1 MARGRRLTRA
11 VDSPAPSGCTSGTA
25 DSGPLRPS
33 SCRRFARPFG
43 ALRNAPTG
51 APRDAGHRF
60 SGILTCVAG
69 DDITIRPLRTR
80 EDCEAGVRLQRDIW
94 GRDFVDVVPAT
105 ILQVS
110 QRVGGVASGAFAPDG
125 RLVGFV
131 FGISGVRD
139 GAPAHWSDMLAVRPE
154 ARGRGLGRRLK
165 LHQREQLLAVG
176 VERVYWSFDPLVSRN
191 ARLNLVALGAEP
203 VEYVPDMYGDTASVL
218 HRGLDTDRLVVEW
231 RLRDPAVE
239 RILDGGRPEV
249 PAEAR
254 AAPIVTAPP
263 PGTEPPPPPRAPW
276 VRVEL
281 PADVEHLKAADP
293 EAARRWQRH
302 LRRAFTTFFDDPRA
316 RVAGLH
322 HDATAGRWFY
332 LVRTEEP
339 S

>member
-1 MARGRRLTRA
+1 M
-11 VDSPAPSGCTSGTA
+11 
-25 DSGPLRPS
+25 
-33 SCRRFARPFG
+33 
-43 ALRNAPTG
+43 
-51 APRDAGHRF
+51 HRF
-60 SGILTCVAG
+60 SGILTRVAG
-69 DDITIRPLRTR
+69 DDITIRPLCTR

-94 GRDFVDVVPAT
+94 GRDFADVAPAT
-105 ILQVS
+105 LLQVC

-154 ARGRGLGRRLK
+154 ARGLGLGRRLK
-165 LHQREQLLAVG
+165 LHQRERLLAAG
-176 VERVYWSFDPLVSRN
+176 VERVHWSFDPLVSRN
-191 ARLNLVALGAEP
+191 ARLNLTALGAEP

-218 HRGLDTDRLVVEW
+218 HRGLDTDRLIVEW

-239 RILDGGRPEV
+239 RILAGRRPEV

-254 AAPIVTAPP
+254 AAPVVTAAP
-263 PGTEPPPPPRAPW
+263 PGAEPAAPPRAPW

-281 PADVEHLKAADP
+281 PADIEHVKAADP
-293 EAARRWQRH
+293 DAARRWQHH

-322 HDATAGRWFY
+322 RDAAAGRWFY
-332 LVRTEEP
+332 LVRTEKP

>member
-1 MARGRRLTRA
+1 MQPTNKAVRPDAAPLECGGARRRGPPTRA
-11 VDSPAPSGCTSGTA
+11 
-25 DSGPLRPS
+25 
-33 SCRRFARPFG
+33 
-43 ALRNAPTG
+43 
-51 APRDAGHRF
+51 
-60 SGILTCVAG
+60 AG
-69 DDITIRPLRTR
+69 DDVTIRPLRSR
-80 EDCEAGVRLQRDIW
+80 GDCEAGVRLQRDVW
-94 GRDFVDVVPAT
+94 GRDFADVVPAT
-105 ILQVS
+105 LLQVS
-110 QRVGGVASGAFAPDG
+110 RRVGGVASGAFTPDG

-154 ARGRGLGRRLK
+154 VRQRGLGRRLK
-165 LHQREQLLAVG
+165 LHQRQQLLAAG

-218 HRGLDTDRLVVEW
+218 HRGLDTDRLIVEW

-239 RILDGGRPEV
+239 RILAGDRPEA

-254 AAPIVTAPP
+254 EAPVATVAPA
-263 PGTEPPPPPRAPW
+263 GAEPAPPPRAPW

-281 PADVEHLKAADP
+281 PADVERLKAADP

-302 LRRAFTTFFDDPRA
+302 LRRAFTASFDDPHA

-322 HDATAGRWFY
+322 HDAAAGRWFY
-332 LVRTEEP
+332 LVRTAAP

>member
-1 MARGRRLTRA
+1 M
-11 VDSPAPSGCTSGTA
+11 
-25 DSGPLRPS
+25 
-33 SCRRFARPFG
+33 
-43 ALRNAPTG
+43 
-51 APRDAGHRF
+51 HRF
-60 SGILTCVAG
+60 SGILTRVAG

-94 GRDFVDVVPAT
+94 GRDFADVAPAT
-105 ILQVS
+105 LLQVC

-125 RLVGFV
+125 RLLGFV

-154 ARGRGLGRRLK
+154 ARGLGLGRRLK
-165 LHQREQLLAVG
+165 LHQRERLLAAG
-176 VERVYWSFDPLVSRN
+176 VERVHWSFDPLVARN
-191 ARLNLVALGAEP
+191 ARLNLTALGAEP

-218 HRGLDTDRLVVEW
+218 HRGLDTDRLIVEW

-239 RILDGGRPEV
+239 RILAGRRPEV

-254 AAPIVTAPP
+254 RAPVATAAP
-263 PGTEPPPPPRAPW
+263 PGTEPPPPPGAPW

-281 PADVEHLKAADP
+281 PADIEHLKAADP
-293 EAARRWQRH
+293 DAARRWQHH

-322 HDATAGRWFY
+322 RDAAAGRWFY
-332 LVRTEEP
+332 LVRTEAP

>member
-1 MARGRRLTRA
+1 M
-11 VDSPAPSGCTSGTA
+11 
-25 DSGPLRPS
+25 
-33 SCRRFARPFG
+33 
-43 ALRNAPTG
+43 
-51 APRDAGHRF
+51 HRF
-60 SGILTCVAG
+60 SGILTRVAG

-94 GRDFVDVVPAT
+94 GRDFADVAPAT
-105 ILQVS
+105 LLQVC

-125 RLVGFV
+125 RLLGFV

-154 ARGRGLGRRLK
+154 ARGLGLGRRLK
-165 LHQREQLLAVG
+165 LHQRERLLAAG
-176 VERVYWSFDPLVSRN
+176 VERVRWSFDPLVARN
-191 ARLNLVALGAEP
+191 ARLNLTALGAEP

-218 HRGLDTDRLVVEW
+218 HRGLDTDRLIVEW

-239 RILDGGRPEV
+239 RILAGRRPEV

-254 AAPIVTAPP
+254 AAPVATAAPP
-263 PGTEPPPPPRAPW
+263 GAKPVAPPRAPW

-281 PADVEHLKAADP
+281 PAHIEHLKTADP
-293 EAARRWQRH
+293 DAARRWQHH

-322 HDATAGRWFY
+322 RDAAAGRWFY
-332 LVRTEEP
+332 LVRTEAP

>member
-1 MARGRRLTRA
+1 M
-11 VDSPAPSGCTSGTA
+11 
-25 DSGPLRPS
+25 
-33 SCRRFARPFG
+33 
-43 ALRNAPTG
+43 
-51 APRDAGHRF
+51 HRF
-60 SGILTCVAG
+60 SGILTRVAG

-94 GRDFVDVVPAT
+94 GRDFADVAPAT
-105 ILQVS
+105 LLQVC

-125 RLVGFV
+125 RLLGFV

-154 ARGRGLGRRLK
+154 ARGLGLGRRLK
-165 LHQREQLLAVG
+165 LHQRERLLAAG
-176 VERVYWSFDPLVSRN
+176 VERVHWSFDPLVARN
-191 ARLNLVALGAEP
+191 ARLNLTALGAEP
-203 VEYVPDMYGDTASVL
+203 VEYVSDMYGDTASVL
-218 HRGLDTDRLVVEW
+218 HRGLDTDRLIVEW

-239 RILDGGRPEV
+239 RTLAGHRPEV

-254 AAPIVTAPP
+254 TAPVVTAAPPGAEPAAPR
-263 PGTEPPPPPRAPW
+263 RAPW

-281 PADVEHLKAADP
+281 PADIEHLKTADP
-293 EAARRWQRH
+293 DAARRWQHH

-322 HDATAGRWFY
+322 RDAAAGRWFY

>member
-1 MARGRRLTRA
+1 M
-11 VDSPAPSGCTSGTA
+11 
-25 DSGPLRPS
+25 
-33 SCRRFARPFG
+33 
-43 ALRNAPTG
+43 
-51 APRDAGHRF
+51 HRF
-60 SGILTCVAG
+60 SGILTRVAG

-94 GRDFVDVVPAT
+94 GRDFADVAPAT
-105 ILQVS
+105 LLQVC
-110 QRVGGVASGAFAPDG
+110 QRVGGVASGAFASDG
-125 RLVGFV
+125 RLLGFV

-154 ARGRGLGRRLK
+154 ARGLGLGRRLK
-165 LHQREQLLAVG
+165 LHQRERLLAAG
-176 VERVYWSFDPLVSRN
+176 VERVCWSFDPLVARN
-191 ARLNLVALGAEP
+191 ARLNLTALGAEP

-218 HRGLDTDRLVVEW
+218 HRGLDTDRLIVEW

-239 RILDGGRPEV
+239 RILAGRRPEV

-254 AAPIVTAPP
+254 AAPVATAAPP
-263 PGTEPPPPPRAPW
+263 GAEPPPPRAPW

-281 PADVEHLKAADP
+281 PADIEHLKAADP
-293 EAARRWQRH
+293 DAARRWQHH

-322 HDATAGRWFY
+322 RDAAAGRWFY

>member
-1 MARGRRLTRA
+1 M
-11 VDSPAPSGCTSGTA
+11 V
-25 DSGPLRPS
+25 
-33 SCRRFARPFG
+33 
-43 ALRNAPTG
+43 
-51 APRDAGHRF
+51 
-60 SGILTCVAG
+60 G

-80 EDCEAGVRLQRDIW
+80 EDCEAGVRLQRDVW
-94 GRDFVDVVPAT
+94 GRDFVDVAPAT
-105 ILQVS
+105 LLQVC

-139 GAPAHWSDMLAVRPE
+139 GVPAHWSDMLAVRPE
-154 ARGRGLGRRLK
+154 ARGLGLGRRLK

-176 VERVYWSFDPLVSRN
+176 VERVCWSFDPLVSRN
-191 ARLNLVALGAEP
+191 ARLNLTALGAEP

-218 HRGLDTDRLVVEW
+218 HRGLDTDRLIVEW

-239 RILDGGRPEV
+239 RILAGRRPEV

-254 AAPIVTAPP
+254 AAPVATAAPP
-263 PGTEPPPPPRAPW
+263 GAEPAAPPRAPW

-281 PADVEHLKAADP
+281 PADVGRLKAADP
-293 EAARRWQRH
+293 DAARRWQRH

-322 HDATAGRWFY
+322 HDAAAGRWFY
-332 LVRTEEP
+332 LVRTEAP

>member
-1 MARGRRLTRA
+1 M
-11 VDSPAPSGCTSGTA
+11 
-25 DSGPLRPS
+25 
-33 SCRRFARPFG
+33 
-43 ALRNAPTG
+43 
-51 APRDAGHRF
+51 HRF
-60 SGILTCVAG
+60 SGILTRVAG

-94 GRDFVDVVPAT
+94 GRDFADVAPAT
-105 ILQVS
+105 LLQVC

-125 RLVGFV
+125 RLLGFV

-154 ARGRGLGRRLK
+154 ARGLGLGRRLK
-165 LHQREQLLAVG
+165 LHQRERLLAAG
-176 VERVYWSFDPLVSRN
+176 VERVRWSFDPLVARN
-191 ARLNLVALGAEP
+191 ARLNLTALGAEP

-218 HRGLDTDRLVVEW
+218 HRGLDTDRLIVEW

-239 RILDGGRPEV
+239 RILAGRRPEV

-254 AAPIVTAPP
+254 TAPVATAAP
-263 PGTEPPPPPRAPW
+263 PGAEPPPPPRAPW

-281 PADVEHLKAADP
+281 PAHIEHLKTADP
-293 EAARRWQRH
+293 DAARRWQHH

-322 HDATAGRWFY
+322 RDAAAGRWFY
-332 LVRTEEP
+332 LVRTEAP